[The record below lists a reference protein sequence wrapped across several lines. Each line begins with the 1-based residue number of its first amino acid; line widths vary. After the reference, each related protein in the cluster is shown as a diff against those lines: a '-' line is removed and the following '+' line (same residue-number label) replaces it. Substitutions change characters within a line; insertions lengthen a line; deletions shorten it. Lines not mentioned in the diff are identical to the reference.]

1 MKIKGLILA
10 CLMIVGSSANATV
23 ATPAIAGAV
32 ASASASHRITQEA
45 TNNAFR
51 SVNNA
56 LDNST
61 KVLIPC
67 KPKAVGGF
75 FDSRADRELTV
86 EECEGIKKDFERL
99 NGVKYRF
106 GKAVSYDRYNN
117 NVYFELIEEKQL

>member
-1 MKIKGLILA
+1 MKIKSLILV
-10 CLMIVGSSANATV
+10 CLMIASSSANATV
-23 ATPAIAGAV
+23 TTSAVAGAV
-32 ASASASHRITQEA
+32 ASASVSHRITQEA

-56 LDNST
+56 LDNGT
-61 KVLIPC
+61 KVIVPC

-99 NGVKYRF
+99 NGVKYKF

-117 NVYFELIEEKQL
+117 YVYFELIEIKE

>member
-1 MKIKGLILA
+1 MKIKSLILV
-10 CLMIVGSSANATV
+10 CLMIVSGSASASV
-23 ATPAIAGAV
+23 ATTSAVAGAV
-32 ASASASHRITQEA
+32 ASASVSHRITQEA

-51 SVNNA
+51 YVNNA
-56 LDNST
+56 LDYGT
-61 KVLIPC
+61 KVIVPC

-99 NGVKYRF
+99 NGVRYRF

-117 NVYFELIEEKQL
+117 YVYLELIEIKE